1 MKSLKN
7 RARSNKLNVWF
18 ILSGVGLLFVVFYYF
33 LGKKFGLREGATK
46 KTTNATKTKKT
57 KTAPSS
63 KKIDKGGSTNGDKN
77 DYDYDVIKNSF
88 GDFVDLA
95 YEDHQRLLDL
105 EYEIGPDDDVID
117 ADDIDNK

>member
-33 LGKKFGLREGATK
+33 LGKKFGLREGAKAK
-46 KTTNATKTKKT
+46 KATKTKKT

-63 KKIDKGGSTNGDKN
+63 KKIDKGGSTKGDE
-77 DYDYDVIKNSF
+77 DAYDYDVIKNSF

-95 YEDHQRLLDL
+95 YEDHQRLLEL
-105 EYEIGPDDDVID
+105 EDKIGLDDDVIET
-117 ADDIDNK
+117 DDIDNN